1 MCDIR
6 KILSRW
12 RKPPPEPVKTGDMEE
27 ESIRVKLSVRPS
39 SKVCL
44 FHTPKDLLPSF
55 MKGDLKLM
63 LDWAENECDSVI
75 YWVRQGDD
83 LKDITLHLEKQ
94 IKPSGRIWIVVQEEK
109 AARKGSAG
117 ETISQIQAEITE
129 YTNLLKGKVV
139 AIGGG
144 TSALQFV
151 LRKEAKEPEE

>member
-12 RKPPPEPVKTGDMEE
+12 KNEPDDPVKIGDMEE
-27 ESIRVKLSVRPS
+27 ESLRVKLSVKPD

-44 FHTPKDLLPSF
+44 FHAPKDLLPPF

-63 LDWAENECDSVI
+63 VDWAENECDSII
-75 YWVRQGDD
+75 YWVRQQDD
-83 LKDITLHLEKQ
+83 LKDIILHLEKQ
-94 IKPSGRIWIVVQEEK
+94 IKPGGRIWIVVQEEK
-109 AARKGSAG
+109 GARKEIAG
-117 ETISQIQAEITE
+117 ETIAQIQAEVTE

-144 TSALQFV
+144 ASAIQFV
-151 LRKEAKEPEE
+151 LRKDAKEPKG

>member
-12 RKPPPEPVKTGDMEE
+12 RKQPPEPVKAGDMEE

-144 TSALQFV
+144 ASALQFV